1 MNIKQTY
8 INLVNKN
15 SGNAAE
21 FFTAL
26 DAMAK
31 RLGIPVEWICDVMYI
46 ESGFKPTAK
55 NPNSSAS
62 GLIQFMEATAKGLG
76 TTTAAILKM
85 TNVQQIPYVER
96 YFKGQIASAGK
107 PRDWFD
113 TYCLVFYP
121 VWVKAADTATL
132 SQAAYKANSYIDL
145 NKDGKVTKA
154 EFRQWASSKLPK
166 GGYADASTIVDSLK
180 VCPQCSRPL

>member
-1 MNIKQTY
+1 MNIKQRY
-8 INLVNKN
+8 IDLVNRY
-15 SGNAAE
+15 SGNADA

-31 RLGIPVEWICDVMYI
+31 RLGFPVEWACDVIYI
-46 ESGFKPTAK
+46 ESGFQPSIK

-76 TTTAAILKM
+76 TTTAAIRAM
-85 TNVQQIPYVER
+85 TNLQQIPYVER
-96 YFKGQIASAGK
+96 YFKGQIATFGK

-121 VWVKAADTATL
+121 TWVKKDDNATIAPSAYTANK
-132 SQAAYKANSYIDL
+132 SIDL
-145 NKDGKVTKA
+145 NKDGKITKG
-154 EFRQWASSKLPK
+154 EFRKWATSKIPNSNVGVVTAVKL
-166 GGYADASTIVDSLK
+166 
-180 VCPQCSRPL
+180 CPQCSQQL